1 MSRAREESTPPVDPH
16 AEPLNI
22 STKLAFDRTRL
33 AHDRTMLAWVRTA
46 TSLIT
51 FGFSFYKFFTFE
63 AKGAAPTGVIGPRE
77 FALLMIGS
85 SVVLSRLTLGE
96 FHRLILDIG
105 LGSIN
110 FFGVLIAIFVG
121 IGLVSKEI
129 EKKTIYTIVSKPVA
143 RYQFLLG
150 KYLGLSIT
158 LFVNTVVMAV
168 GLLVVLYAQGVPVE
182 GMLFKALALI
192 FIEFMVI
199 TAVALLFS
207 TFTSAT
213 LSAIFTLALYVIG
226 HLTADLKVF
235 GAKMDDLS
243 RGILDGIYYLLPNLE
258 RFNLKGHV
266 VHHLDLGG
274 SDLMLIVT
282 YGATYTAVLLF
293 TASLIFHRRDFR

>member
-1 MSRAREESTPPVDPH
+1 MKILSIGLNTFRENLRD
-16 AEPLNI
+16 
-22 STKLAFDRTRL
+22 KLL
-33 AHDRTMLAWVRTA
+33 YNLLV
-46 TSLIT
+46 
-51 FGFSFYKFFTFE
+51 
-63 AKGAAPTGVIGPRE
+63 

-85 SVVLSRLTLGE
+85 SIILMRLTLGE
-96 FHRLILDIG
+96 FHRLLLDIG
-105 LGSIN
+105 LGRIN

-150 KYLGLSIT
+150 KYLGLTIT
-158 LFVNTVVMAV
+158 LFVNTVVMAL
-168 GLLVVLYAQGVPVE
+168 GLLLVLYAQSVPVD

-192 FIEFMVI
+192 FVEFMVI

-213 LSAIFTLALYVIG
+213 LSAIFTLAMYVIG
-226 HLTADLKVF
+226 HLTADLKTF

-266 VHHLDLGG
+266 VHHLEVSG
-274 SDLMLIVT
+274 SDLMLIVA